1 MRKNND
7 IILRG
12 VDAQEFHNRM
22 MTIDMDNIESRD
34 KYLSDIKWWFDDTDV
49 LSIDASDMDIDLSVL
64 ERAEGIIEVITVSK
78 DEEYVGS
85 VDVRYSSSES
95 GGARYCGA
103 MEELDP
109 PENCYASNDL
119 CFGSPDMLIKF
130 AA

>member
-64 ERAEGIIEVITVSK
+64 ERAEGIIEVIT
-78 DEEYVGS
+78 YI
-85 VDVRYSSSES
+85 Y
-95 GGARYCGA
+95 
-103 MEELDP
+103 
-109 PENCYASNDL
+109 
-119 CFGSPDMLIKF
+119 
-130 AA
+130 